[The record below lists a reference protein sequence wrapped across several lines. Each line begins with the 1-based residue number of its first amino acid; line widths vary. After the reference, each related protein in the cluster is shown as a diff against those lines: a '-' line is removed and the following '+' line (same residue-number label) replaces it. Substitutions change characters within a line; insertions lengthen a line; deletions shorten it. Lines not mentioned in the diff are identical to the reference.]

1 MSTPHN
7 QATIG
12 EIAKTVIM
20 PGDPLRAKHIAETLL
35 EDAVQFNS
43 VRGMLG
49 YTGTYK
55 GQKVS
60 VMGHGM
66 GIPSIGIYTYELY
79 SQYGVENIIRIGSC
93 GAYVEELKLYD
104 VLLVTAA
111 YSDSTY
117 ALMQSGDKDNLQ
129 YPSEEIVNVL
139 RDTAKELDIHV
150 TEGTCNSSDVFYFED
165 HMMIELDKTL
175 KKYNCLAAE
184 MEAFALFHNAKVLGK
199 KAGCLLTVSDS
210 LVTHEETTPEER
222 QTAFT
227 NMMKIALEA
236 ALKL

>member
-20 PGDPLRAKHIAETLL
+20 PGDPLRAKYIAETLL

-49 YTGTYK
+49 YTGTYNGK
-55 GQKVS
+55 KVS

-93 GAYVEELKLYD
+93 GSYVEELRLYD
-104 VLLVTAA
+104 VLLVTSA

-117 ALMQSGDKDNLQ
+117 ALMQSGDKEVLQ
-129 YPSEEIVNVL
+129 YPDPGLCDNL
-139 RDTAKELDIHV
+139 RESAKELNIHIS
-150 TEGTCNSSDVFYFED
+150 EGTCNSSDVFYFEESV
-165 HMMIELDKTL
+165 MPEVDKRL
-175 KKYNCLAAE
+175 KEYNCLAAE

-199 KAGCLLTVSDS
+199 KAACLLTVSDS

-222 QTAFT
+222 QTSFT
-227 NMMKIALEA
+227 NMMKIALNTA
-236 ALKL
+236 SKL